1 LHYFDPHSGYNPPEP
16 FATLFKDNLYAG
28 EIAYTDYC
36 IGQVIKKLKDLNIYD
51 STLLI
56 ITSDHGESL
65 SEHSERDHGYF
76 IYQSTVHIPLI
87 IRVPGGPKGKIV
99 KETVGLIDI
108 VPKNEKYI
116 YCESLLPTR
125 YGCSPLFGV
134 VKDRWK
140 YIHAPRPELYELDK
154 DPHEGKNL
162 IDEHPMRAQLLQGH
176 LKSILEEQT
185 RTNASGDKFVPDQQ
199 TLKRLESLGYVAGAG
214 LSEDFE
220 FDSTKRD
227 PKDSIRLHEQIML
240 TRTFINSK
248 QYNKAQTVCN
258 QILLERPE
266 YIHNSLLLGQ
276 IAMGKKDAVQAITH
290 FSKFLSQLD
299 AEGAYSKDGSLY
311 FLSMDVSNAHNHLG
325 MAFMEQENFDRAIV
339 HYNKALE
346 INPGFAN
353 VYYNLGYVFFKQ
365 GKLEEAIA
373 CYKKA
378 IELRPDYRDALH
390 NLQVVQSLEEKREK
404 N

>member
-1 LHYFDPHSGYNPPEP
+1 
-16 FATLFKDNLYAG
+16 
-28 EIAYTDYC
+28 
-36 IGQVIKKLKDLNIYD
+36 
-51 STLLI
+51 
-56 ITSDHGESL
+56 
-65 SEHSERDHGYF
+65 
-76 IYQSTVHIPLI
+76 
-87 IRVPGGPKGKIV
+87 
-99 KETVGLIDI
+99 
-108 VPKNEKYI
+108 
-116 YCESLLPTR
+116 
-125 YGCSPLFGV
+125 V
-134 VKDRWK
+134 VEDRWK
-140 YIHAPRPELYELDK
+140 YIHAPMPELYDLNK
-154 DPHEGKNL
+154 DPHEKENL
-162 IDEHPMRAQLLQGH
+162 ADKDPNRCRFLRNH
-176 LKSILEEQT
+176 LKLIMEDHL
-185 RTNASGDKFVPDQQ
+185 RTDRSGDKFVLDQQ
-199 TLKRLESLGYVAGAG
+199 ALKRLESLGYVAGTG

-248 QYNKAQTVCN
+248 EYNKAQAVCN

-276 IAMGKKDAVQAITH
+276 IALGKNNAAQAITH

-299 AEGAYSKDGSLY
+299 AAGAYSKDGSFY
-311 FLSMDVSNAHNHLG
+311 FLSMDIGNAHNNLG
-325 MAFMEQENFDRAIV
+325 MAFARQENFDRAIV

-346 INPGFAN
+346 IDPYFAN
-353 VYYNLGYVFFKQ
+353 VYYNLGYVFFRR

-390 NLQVVQSLEEKREK
+390 NLQVVQALKEKREK